1 MAGPTVGTPLGRAPV
16 IPLAVLGIGLYL
28 AWFGVHYWGSD
39 TKWPSD
45 PVKDVL
51 TGKGLPAPSGQTSA
65 GEIASLV
72 EEQAQAADTQTGVG
86 ATSTATSANGGG
98 ILSKSQIQSLWTANG
113 GSAGT
118 ADIAAAIALAESA
131 GQVLVTSTNTDGG
144 TNVGLWQLDTKG
156 KGAGYT
162 VAQLQNPDTNARVAV
177 FGSANGTNWTSWE
190 SYATGVY
197 SQYL

>member
-1 MAGPTVGTPLGRAPV
+1 MSEPSIGTPLGRAPV
-16 IPLAVLGIGLYL
+16 IPLAILGIGLYL

-65 GEIASLV
+65 AQTAALV
-72 EEQAQAADTQTGVG
+72 EAQAQTADTQAGAG
-86 ATSTATSANGGG
+86 ATSNAVSTGGGG
-98 ILSKSQIQSLWTANG
+98 ILSKSQIQALWTANG

-118 ADIAAAIALAESA
+118 AAIAAAIAQAESA
-131 GQVLVTSTNTDGG
+131 GQVQVTSTNSDGG
-144 TNVGLWQLDTKG
+144 VNVGLWQLDTKG

-162 VAQLQNPDTNARVAV
+162 IAQLQNPDTNARAAV
-177 FGSANGTNWTSWE
+177 FGSTNGTNWSAWQT
-190 SYATGVY
+190 YASGVY
-197 SQYL
+197 EQYL